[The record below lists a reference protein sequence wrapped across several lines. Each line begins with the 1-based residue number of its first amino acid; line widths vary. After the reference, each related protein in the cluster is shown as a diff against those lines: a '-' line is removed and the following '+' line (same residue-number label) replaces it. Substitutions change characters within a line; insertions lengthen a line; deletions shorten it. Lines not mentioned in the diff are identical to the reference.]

1 MLSLVAHG
9 RKMDLNLP
17 RVMGVVNCTDDSF
30 YEGSR
35 SLEKTKLEE
44 KIYEM
49 HSQGADIID
58 IGGRSSRPGSRH
70 LDDQEELD
78 RVAHS
83 IEFVKANFP
92 EQWCSIDTTS
102 AVVAEFALSKGVEIV
117 NDISAGTM
125 DARLWSIV
133 AQWKVPYVCMHMQGT
148 PDTMQI
154 DPRYF
159 DVVEEIASF
168 FKTKISLL
176 HAAGIEQVILDPG
189 FGFGKT
195 ISHNYQLMQGLSR
208 FQQLNCPVLVGVS
221 RKSMIY
227 KLLEISPEQALNGTT
242 VLHTYALVQGARLL
256 RVHDVGEAKEVVRLI
271 QAITA

>member
-70 LDDQEELD
+70 LDDQEEMD

-83 IEFVKANFP
+83 IEFVKAKFP

-117 NDISAGTM
+117 NDISAGSM

-195 ISHNYQLMQGLSR
+195 IAHNYQLMQGLSR

-242 VLHTYALVQGARLL
+242 ALHTYALVQGARLL